1 MLPAEH
7 TRILV
12 HVILV
17 YLRVRGRLKTP
28 DNQVRCESSRST
40 LPSPSAP
47 PGESHDHMKSGL
59 WSRDTRFETSRLFPF
74 SFRAPLNA
82 TWRT

>member
-7 TRILV
+7 TRILYMLV
-12 HVILV
+12 V

-47 PGESHDHMKSGL
+47 PGES
-59 WSRDTRFETSRLFPF
+59 
-74 SFRAPLNA
+74 
-82 TWRT
+82 